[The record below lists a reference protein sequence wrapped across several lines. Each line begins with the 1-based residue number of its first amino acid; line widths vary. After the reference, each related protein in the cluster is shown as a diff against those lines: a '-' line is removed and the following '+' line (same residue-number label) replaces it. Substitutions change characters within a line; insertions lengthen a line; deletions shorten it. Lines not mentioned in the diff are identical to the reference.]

1 MITNTTRVVLAF
13 WLMALAGIA
22 NANWDQAAAVVEDA
36 TRDVLAVLEDDALKQ
51 EERFADLVGEMDRV
65 LTPVIDFDYV
75 SKRVMGKYY
84 RRASDDQQAQFSD
97 VFKTTLLKTYVKALV
112 GFDIKSYEL
121 RKPASESPKPEQQ
134 VVPVVVKSAA
144 GTEYTVLYYMLKK
157 DDQWRL
163 VNASMDGINLRLT
176 FKNQFA
182 NMAQQERG
190 NVGQVIAVW
199 QQKVDI
205 KTDSGN

>member
-1 MITNTTRVVLAF
+1 MMLKITRVVLAF
-13 WLMALAGIA
+13 WLMAVAGSA
-22 NANWDQAAAVVEDA
+22 SASWDQAAAVVEDA
-36 TRDVLAVLEDDALKQ
+36 TRDVLTVLEDEALK
-51 EERFADLVGEMDRV
+51 EDERFAELVGEMDRV

-84 RRASDDQQAQFSD
+84 RRASSEQREQFSD

-112 GFDIKSYEL
+112 GFDITSYEL
-121 RKPASESPKPEQQ
+121 RKPAKASPKPEKQ
-134 VVPVVVKSAA
+134 VVPVVVKSSS
-144 GTEYTVLYYMLKK
+144 GVEYTVLYYMLKK
-157 DDQWRL
+157 GDQWRL

-182 NMAQQERG
+182 NMAQEERG
-190 NVGQVIAVW
+190 KVGQVISVW

-205 KTDSGN
+205 KTGESN